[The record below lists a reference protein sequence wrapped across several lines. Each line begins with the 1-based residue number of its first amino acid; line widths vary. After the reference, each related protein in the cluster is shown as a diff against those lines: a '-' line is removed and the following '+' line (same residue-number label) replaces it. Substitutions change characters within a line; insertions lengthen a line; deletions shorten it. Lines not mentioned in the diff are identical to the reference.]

1 MPKDVLFIL
10 NKLRESG
17 FEAYIVGGSVRDK
30 LMGIEPHD
38 YDITTSARPE
48 EIKKVFSN

>member
-1 MPKDVLFIL
+1 MPKNVLFIL
-10 NKLRESG
+10 NKLRENG

-48 EIKKVFSN
+48 EIKKVFQA